1 MTLPKK
7 FPSLK
12 PSVSSVTVSHHGEE
26 VALILEGENLWFCH
40 KIKIGNRAGARIIRA
55 TGPDVTRR
63 SINFNYVPQHSG
75 DLIIH
80 NVAPRDTTVSVTLYS
95 HFSKP
100 ILKRGVEARKKVCK
114 MICTLMIL
122 VCVLLAINLY

>member
-40 KIKIGNRAGARIIRA
+40 KIKIVNRAGARIITA
-55 TGPDVTRR
+55 TGPYVTKR

-75 DLIIH
+75 DLLI
-80 NVAPRDTTVSVTLYS
+80 APRDTTVSVTLYS

-100 ILKRGVEARKKVCK
+100 ITKRGVEARKKVCK
-114 MICTLMIL
+114 MICLIY
-122 VCVLLAINLY
+122 VLGCF